1 MAQVIIR
8 KAQSRVIR
16 SSQGRVL
23 KQNFQFGKGF
33 LSNVVNAYISVPNVA
48 SMISPT
54 LPFTIL
60 AWAKP
65 ANAHIGIFTLRNALN
80 NVPIDIHFDATNAIE
95 TYRATPIGAG
105 TQIGAGGS
113 TQFNFYPEINQRSFV
128 GIDYNGVDSFSRFG
142 NALFESWPYTM
153 ESSPFNGLFLGLG
166 QRAGNIYSNGIDEV
180 VVYNRLIT
188 TQERLYIYNNRSGNE
203 PATLTGCVGWYH
215 LDKAEILDFSA
226 LQNGTDLRAGMR
238 DYSGNNNHGEFVNV
252 PAGTNA
258 ERVAYVNNNLLTTL

>member
-8 KAQSRVIR
+8 NAQDRVIR

-48 SMISPT
+48 NMISPT
-54 LPFTIL
+54 SPFTIL

-65 ANAHIGIFTLRNALN
+65 ANANIGIFTLRNALN
-80 NVPIDIHFDATNAIE
+80 NAPIDIHFDAANALE
-95 TYRATPIGAG
+95 TYMATPIGAG
-105 TQIGAGGS
+105 VQSPIPGS
-113 TQFNFYPEINQRSFV
+113 GQLVFAVVNQRNFV
-128 GIDYNGVDSFSRFG
+128 GIDYNGSSSFSRFG
-142 NALFESWPYTM
+142 NEVAQSFSYSMST
-153 ESSPFNGLFLGLG
+153 SPFNGLFLGLG
-166 QRAGNIYSNGIDEV
+166 QRIGNIYSNGIDEV
-180 VVYNRLIT
+180 IVFNRLLT

-238 DYSGNNNHGEFVNV
+238 DYSGNNNHGDFVNV

-258 ERVAYVNNNLLTTL
+258 ERVSYVNNNLLTTL